1 MKKAAKKKKTETKV
15 ELKNLLV
22 LEKNRGDDL
31 YRRLCA
37 VASQNDSLRA
47 ALAGAEFANKKLQ
60 ESNLSLD
67 GQVKQ
72 LDTLLEQASDARVQ
86 YGILQDQRVR
96 DTENFANRLQQEISS
111 LRFRLAI
118 AEESVLNRDTFAQY
132 QEREIQ
138 GLLRELQ
145 HLRRPWYW
153 RTIDRL
159 FRRK

>member
-31 YRRLCA
+31 YRRLCVA
-37 VASQNDSLRA
+37 ASQNDSLRA

-60 ESNLSLD
+60 ESNLFLD

-72 LDTLLEQASDARVQ
+72 LDTLLEQARDSRIQ
-86 YGILQDQRVR
+86 YGIQQEKRVR
-96 DTENFANRLQQEISS
+96 DTEKFANGLQQEISS
-111 LRFRLAI
+111 LRFRLAV
-118 AEESVLNRDTFAQY
+118 AEESVRNSDTFAQY

-145 HLRRPWYW
+145 HLRRPWYR
-153 RTIDRL
+153 RTIDKL